1 MGSGAE
7 IMNNLNIFQYYK
19 ELPRLNYAIK
29 VGNRRF
35 AILKKLYQGQRIPIF
50 VFWITGTVKLVD
62 KSLINNDDV
71 TMTVNE

>member
-1 MGSGAE
+1 
-7 IMNNLNIFQYYK
+7 MNNLNIFQYYK